1 MKIWKRLLLLLG
13 GLVTII
19 LFVLTGLYVIA
30 ESRFNK
36 TYVISAKPIT
46 ISTSAESVAIGR
58 HWAEVHCQSCH
69 GEDLGGG
76 PFFEDPALGY
86 VDAPNLT
93 PGKGGI
99 GNAYTDA
106 DWVHAIRHG
115 VLPNGKSVFLMPSND
130 FYFANDQALAGMIAY
145 MKTLPPIDRETRPRS
160 LTPLAKVLFQLG
172 VLGDLLRAETIPHT
186 VRPPAPPEE
195 VTVEYGEYLTNAHG
209 CKACH
214 GSNLAGGQP
223 PEPGAPYAPNL
234 TLGGELIGWDEDD
247 FFTAMREGLTPGG
260 RQLSP
265 AMPWKGLGKLTDED
279 LKAIWLYLQ
288 AQPKLLSNKP

>member
-1 MKIWKRLLLLLG
+1 MKIWKRLLILLG

-19 LFVLTGLYVIA
+19 LLVLTGLYVIA

-36 TYVISAKPIT
+36 TYVISAELIT
-46 ISTSAESVAIGR
+46 ISTSADSVAIGK

-69 GEDLGGG
+69 GQDLGGG

-99 GNAYTDA
+99 GNTYTDA
-106 DWVHAIRHG
+106 DWVRAIRHG
-115 VLPNGKSVFLMPSND
+115 VLPNGTSVFLMPSND
-130 FYFANDQALAGMIAY
+130 FYHASDEDLAGMVAY
-145 MKTLPPIDRETRPRS
+145 MKTLPPVDRETRPRS
-160 LTPLAKVLFQLG
+160 LSPLAKVLFQLG
-172 VLGDLLRAETIPHT
+172 VLGDLLRADTIPHDI
-186 VRPPAPPEE
+186 RPTAHPAE
-195 VTVEYGEYLTNAHG
+195 VTVGYGEYLTNAHG

-234 TLGGELIGWDEDD
+234 TLGGELIGWDEED
-247 FFTAMREGLTPGG
+247 FFIAMREGRTPGG
-260 RQLSP
+260 KQLSP
-265 AMPWKGLGKLTDED
+265 AMPWKGLGKLTDDE
-279 LKAIWLYLQ
+279 LQAIWLYLQ
-288 AQPKLLSNKP
+288 AQPKLPSNKQ